1 MMIVIT
7 GMKSSWSNGGKV
19 WASKIWILQNPLF
32 LSILKSM
39 SKDDFWSPYLEAN
52 VATDLG
58 RDETRPEIVQ
68 SDEQRS
74 RIRFRDAP
82 KNLATAQ
89 PLWEV
94 WPSSLL
100 SSFNSHHHHSDHHH
114 HHHHHHHHPYYP
126 PSIVITITIIILIS
140 LLRDQSSWWRSNIL
154 RTIVRHWPHG
164 LPTSDQV
171 RELDFFY

>member
-1 MMIVIT
+1 MGGFNLDRIWLNFSGRVCAMMMIVIT
-7 GMKSSWSNGGKV
+7 GMRSSWSNGGKV

-32 LSILKSM
+32 WSILKSM

-100 SSFNSHHHHSDHHH
+100 SSFNSHYHHHY
-114 HHHHHHHHPYYP
+114 HP
-126 PSIVITITIIILIS
+126 
-140 LLRDQSSWWRSNIL
+140 DQSPPRPILLVAVKHLENNCATLASWIAHLWTGQRI
-154 RTIVRHWPHG
+154 R
-164 LPTSDQV
+164 
-171 RELDFFY
+171 FFY